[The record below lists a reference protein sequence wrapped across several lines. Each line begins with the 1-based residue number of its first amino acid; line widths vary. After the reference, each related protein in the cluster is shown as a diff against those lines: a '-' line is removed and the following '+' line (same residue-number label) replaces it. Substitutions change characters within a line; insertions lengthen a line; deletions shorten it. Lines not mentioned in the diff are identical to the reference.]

1 MFRAVRARRKEDDGR
16 ESLLVEKRAKDSL
29 ISASVAAEM
38 PCSLAS
44 ADWRGVFSFAGGPG

>member
-1 MFRAVRARRKEDDGR
+1 MFRAVRARRKEEDGR

-38 PCSLAS
+38 PCSFAS
-44 ADWRGVFSFAGGPG
+44 ADWRGVFPFAGGAG